1 MPSAAFSVS
10 KLLIGERNPE
20 ASSSASR
27 SMPASRALPLVIFPS
42 AASRGPCAANG
53 GRGPPLESER
63 RQLAQD
69 LLVQPHRVEPDRPA
83 DLRPVVRLHLAQ
95 HLSPRLRRS
104 RDQAVVGPAGPREM
118 NVRGPEQWVGVDQV

>member
-20 ASSSASR
+20 ASSSARR
-27 SMPASRALPLVIFPS
+27 SMPASRALPVVIFPS
-42 AASRGPCAANG
+42 AASRGLCAANG

-83 DLRPVVRLHLAQ
+83 DLRPVVRLYPTQPLP
-95 HLSPRLRRS
+95 PRPRRTS
-104 RDQAVVGPAGPREM
+104 DPTAVGR
-118 NVRGPEQWVGVDQV
+118 